1 MNEFILIFRFDGSQ
15 KFQPSPEQLQENI
28 AQWQKWIGGIA
39 SQGKLVGTNQLNF
52 TGKTLHAN
60 NSVTDGPYTEVKEI
74 VGGYLLAKAE
84 SYDDALQLA
93 QGCPVLFAGGS
104 VEVRDV
110 MVF

>member
-1 MNEFILIFRFDGSQ
+1 MKEFLLIFRFDGSQ
-15 KFQPSPEQLQENI
+15 KFEPTPEQLQESI

-39 SQGKLVGTNQLNF
+39 AQGKLIGTNQLDF

-60 NSVTDGPYTEVKEI
+60 STVTDGPYTEVKEI

-84 SYDDALQLA
+84 SLEDALKLA
-93 QGCPVLFAGGS
+93 HGCPVLFFGGS